1 MLVISSLER
10 LFLSRISKRRFSFIV
25 NNGREDKILFLL
37 HIYNDRIVKTDK
49 CFYVVVNY
57 SEQNKTIPTTM
68 KINLLSK
75 YYDEVLSFTYEYVIL
90 KDYTLIPINGIFVSR
105 PKEYQ
110 TYFYVDSFDEKP
122 ELFEE

>member
-49 CFYVVVNY
+49 CFYEVVNY
-57 SEQNKTIPTTM
+57 SEQNETIPTTM

-75 YYDEVLSFTYEYVIL
+75 YYDEVLTFTYEYVIL
-90 KDYTLIPINGIFVSR
+90 KDYTLIPINDIFVLR

-110 TYFYVDSFDEKP
+110 TYYYVDRFDEKP

>member
-49 CFYVVVNY
+49 CFYEVVNY
-57 SEQNKTIPTTM
+57 SEQNETIPTTM

-75 YYDEVLSFTYEYVIL
+75 YYDEVLTFTYEYVIL
-90 KDYTLIPINGIFVSR
+90 KDYTLIPINDIFVSR

-110 TYFYVDSFDEKP
+110 TYYYVDRFDEKP

>member
-49 CFYVVVNY
+49 CFYEVVNY

-90 KDYTLIPINGIFVSR
+90 KDYTLISINGIFVSR

>member
-25 NNGREDKILFLL
+25 NIGREDKILFLL

-49 CFYVVVNY
+49 CFYEVVNY

-90 KDYTLIPINGIFVSR
+90 KDYTLIPINDIFVSR
-105 PKEYQ
+105 PKEY
-110 TYFYVDSFDEKP
+110 
-122 ELFEE
+122 

>member
-49 CFYVVVNY
+49 CFYEVVNY
-57 SEQNKTIPTTM
+57 SEQNETIPTTM

-75 YYDEVLSFTYEYVIL
+75 YYDEVLTFTYEYVIL
-90 KDYTLIPINGIFVSR
+90 KDYTLIPINDIFVSR

-110 TYFYVDSFDEKP
+110 TYYYVDRFDEKP
-122 ELFEE
+122 ELFDE

>member
-37 HIYNDRIVKTDK
+37 HIYNDHIVKTDK

-90 KDYTLIPINGIFVSR
+90 EDYTLIPINDIFVSR

-110 TYFYVDSFDEKP
+110 TYFYVDSFDEKL

>member
-49 CFYVVVNY
+49 CFYEVVNY

-75 YYDEVLSFTYEYVIL
+75 YYDEVLTFTYEYVIL
-90 KDYTLIPINGIFVSR
+90 KDYTLIPINDIFVSR

>member
-10 LFLSRISKRRFSFIV
+10 LFLSRISKRRFSFTV

-49 CFYVVVNY
+49 CFYEVVNY

>member
-10 LFLSRISKRRFSFIV
+10 LFLSKISKRRFSFIV

-49 CFYVVVNY
+49 CFYEVVNY
-57 SEQNKTIPTTM
+57 SEQNETIPTTM

>member
-49 CFYVVVNY
+49 CFYEVVNY

-90 KDYTLIPINGIFVSR
+90 KDYTLIPINDIFVSR

-122 ELFEE
+122 ELFDE

>member
-10 LFLSRISKRRFSFIV
+10 LFLSRISKRRFSFTV

-49 CFYVVVNY
+49 CFYEVVNY

-68 KINLLSK
+68 KISLLSK

-90 KDYTLIPINGIFVSR
+90 KDYTLIPINDIFVSR

>member
-49 CFYVVVNY
+49 CFYEVVNY
-57 SEQNKTIPTTM
+57 SEQNETIPTTM

-75 YYDEVLSFTYEYVIL
+75 YYDEVLTFTYEYVIL
-90 KDYTLIPINGIFVSR
+90 KDYTLIPINDIFVSR

>member
-25 NNGREDKILFLL
+25 NNGREDKILLLL
-37 HIYNDRIVKTDK
+37 HIYNERIVKTDK
-49 CFYVVVNY
+49 CFYEVVNY

-90 KDYTLIPINGIFVSR
+90 KDYTLIPINDIFVSR

>member
-37 HIYNDRIVKTDK
+37 HIYNDCIVKTDK
-49 CFYVVVNY
+49 CFYEVVNY

>member
-10 LFLSRISKRRFSFIV
+10 LFLSKISKRRFSFTV

-49 CFYVVVNY
+49 CFYEVVNY
-57 SEQNKTIPTTM
+57 SEQNETIPTTM

-90 KDYTLIPINGIFVSR
+90 KDYTLISINGIFVSR

>member
-49 CFYVVVNY
+49 CFYEVVNY
-57 SEQNKTIPTTM
+57 SEQNETIPTTM

-75 YYDEVLSFTYEYVIL
+75 YYDEVLTFTYEYVIL
-90 KDYTLIPINGIFVSR
+90 KDYTLIPINDIFVSR

-110 TYFYVDSFDEKP
+110 TYYYIDRFDEKP

>member
-10 LFLSRISKRRFSFIV
+10 LFLSRISKRRFSFTV

-49 CFYVVVNY
+49 CFYEVVNY

-90 KDYTLIPINGIFVSR
+90 EDYTLIPINDIFVSR

>member
-49 CFYVVVNY
+49 CFYEVVNY
-57 SEQNKTIPTTM
+57 SEQNKTIPTTI
-68 KINLLSK
+68 KISLLSK

-90 KDYTLIPINGIFVSR
+90 EDYTLIPINDIFVSR

>member
-10 LFLSRISKRRFSFIV
+10 LFLSRISKRRFSFTV

-49 CFYVVVNY
+49 CFYEVVNY

-90 KDYTLIPINGIFVSR
+90 EDYTLIPINDIFVLR

-110 TYFYVDSFDEKP
+110 AYFYVDSFDEKP

>member
-10 LFLSRISKRRFSFIV
+10 LFLSRISKRRFSFTV

-49 CFYVVVNY
+49 CFYEVVNY

-68 KINLLSK
+68 KISLLSK

-90 KDYTLIPINGIFVSR
+90 EDYTLIPINDIFVSR

>member
-49 CFYVVVNY
+49 CFYEVVNY
-57 SEQNKTIPTTM
+57 SEDAKTIPTTM

-75 YYDEVLSFTYEYVIL
+75 YYDEVLTFTYEYVIL
-90 KDYTLIPINGIFVSR
+90 KDYTLIPINDIFVSR

>member
-49 CFYVVVNY
+49 CFYEVVNY
-57 SEQNKTIPTTM
+57 SEQNETIPTTM

-75 YYDEVLSFTYEYVIL
+75 YYDEVLTF
-90 KDYTLIPINGIFVSR
+90 INDIFVSR

-110 TYFYVDSFDEKP
+110 TYYYVDRFDEKP

>member
-49 CFYVVVNY
+49 CFYEVVNY
-57 SEQNKTIPTTM
+57 SEQNETIATTM

-75 YYDEVLSFTYEYVIL
+75 YYDEVLTFTYEYVIL
-90 KDYTLIPINGIFVSR
+90 KDYTLIPINDIFVSR

-110 TYFYVDSFDEKP
+110 TYYYVDRFDEKP

>member
-49 CFYVVVNY
+49 CFYEVVNY
-57 SEQNKTIPTTM
+57 SEQNETIPTTM

-90 KDYTLIPINGIFVSR
+90 KDYTLISINGIFVSR

>member
-49 CFYVVVNY
+49 CFYEVVNY

-75 YYDEVLSFTYEYVIL
+75 YYDEVLTFTYEYVIL
-90 KDYTLIPINGIFVSR
+90 KDYTLIPINDIFVSR

-110 TYFYVDSFDEKP
+110 TYYYVDRFDEKP

>member
-49 CFYVVVNY
+49 CFYEVVNY

-68 KINLLSK
+68 KISLLSK

-90 KDYTLIPINGIFVSR
+90 KDYTLIPINDIFVSR

>member
-49 CFYVVVNY
+49 CFYEVVNY

-90 KDYTLIPINGIFVSR
+90 EDYTLIPINDIFVSR

>member
-49 CFYVVVNY
+49 CFYEVVNY

-90 KDYTLIPINGIFVSR
+90 KDYTLIPINDIFVSR

>member
-49 CFYVVVNY
+49 CFYEVVNY

-68 KINLLSK
+68 KISLLSK

-90 KDYTLIPINGIFVSR
+90 EDYTLIPINDIFVSR

-110 TYFYVDSFDEKP
+110 AYFYVDSFDEKP

>member
-49 CFYVVVNY
+49 CFYEVVNY
-57 SEQNKTIPTTM
+57 SKQNKTIPTTM

>member
-49 CFYVVVNY
+49 CFYEVVNY

>member
-49 CFYVVVNY
+49 CFYEVVNY
-57 SEQNKTIPTTM
+57 SEQNETIPTTM

-75 YYDEVLSFTYEYVIL
+75 YYDEVLTFTYEYVIL
-90 KDYTLIPINGIFVSR
+90 KDYTLIPINDIFVSR

-110 TYFYVDSFDEKP
+110 IYYYIDRFDEKP

>member
-49 CFYVVVNY
+49 CFYEVVNY

-90 KDYTLIPINGIFVSR
+90 EDYTLIPINDIFVSK

>member
-10 LFLSRISKRRFSFIV
+10 LFLSRISKRRFSFTV

-49 CFYVVVNY
+49 CFYEVVNY

-90 KDYTLIPINGIFVSR
+90 EDYTLIPINGIFVSR